1 MMQTLAIPRSE
12 RAVRRGCA
20 GRRRLA
26 TFGALAVAVSAIALP
41 CAARPPVT
49 REPPDARASDTSER
63 AEPSLELWVLHATH
77 TKRGIDA
84 RLRDLPELKKPPF
97 SSFDSYALLER
108 VRLPL
113 ARGRTATHRLPNG
126 RVLGAELL
134 AVEQNGARVATSIS
148 EPAGGAFLPLLE
160 VRARSGQHFIVA
172 GQSYK
177 SGILVL
183 VLSFGS

>member
-1 MMQTLAIPRSE
+1 MMRTVATRRSD
-12 RAVRRGCA
+12 RAVRRSLA
-20 GRRRLA
+20 PRRGLA
-26 TFGALAVAVSAIALP
+26 TLGAFVVALSAFALP
-41 CAARPPVT
+41 CAART
-49 REPPDARASDTSER
+49 PDARAADTSER

-84 RLRDLPELKKPPF
+84 SLRDLAELKKPPF

-108 VRLPL
+108 ARLPL

-134 AVEQNGARVATSIS
+134 ALEQNAVRVATRIS